1 MKYAEQ
7 NFVFKQVSYKYVF
20 NVFWVGRERGW
31 GGVGDYSRWVLI
43 RGWQIWYFSAGW

>member
-20 NVFWVGRERGW
+20 NVFWAGREREW
-31 GGVGDYSRWVLI
+31 GGVGAYSRWVQFEVGCL
-43 RGWQIWYFSAGW
+43 FE

>member
-20 NVFWVGRERGW
+20 NVFWVGRERGKG
-31 GGVGDYSRWVLI
+31 GGVGWAII
-43 RGWQIWYFSAGW
+43 RGGC